1 MRAEELIKTGQ
12 VKEALAAL
20 TEEVRNN
27 PSDAPLRTFLFQL
40 LCIDGQYQRALTQL
54 TVVQELDTITMAM
67 AKTYQQVIQC
77 EMLREAIYKGEKTPL
92 IFGEPSAWVA
102 PLLESLK
109 LEGQGHSA
117 KAEAMRQGAYE
128 DIPTVSG
135 SINGESFEWIA
146 DADSRTGPF
155 MEGIIDGRYF
165 WIPFQCI
172 AHIKISEPEDL
183 RDLIWLPCEF
193 HWTNGGDAVG
203 FIPARYPES
212 GRDEDPLIQL
222 GRKTDWVQLGEQ
234 SYAGRGQK
242 LLTTDENDYPL
253 LSVREITLTQQT

>member
-12 VKEALAAL
+12 VKEALTSL
-20 TEEVRNN
+20 TEEVRDN
-27 PSDAPLRTFLFQL
+27 PSAPALRTFLFQL

-54 TVVQELDTITMAM
+54 YVVQELDTITMAM

-92 IFGEPSAWVA
+92 IFGEPAAWVA
-102 PLLESLK
+102 PLLEALK
-109 LEGQGHSA
+109 LGSEGHTL
-117 KAEAMRQGAYE
+117 KAETMRQEAYE
-128 DIPTVSG
+128 DIPTTSG
-135 SINGESFEWIA
+135 TIDGESFEWIA

-172 AHIKISEPEDL
+172 TRLKLSEPEDL

-193 HWTNGGDAVG
+193 HWTNGGDTMG
-203 FIPARYPES
+203 FIPARYPGS
-212 GRDEDPLIQL
+212 GYDEDPLIQL
-222 GRKTDWVQLGEQ
+222 GRKTDWEQLGEQ

-242 LLTTDENDYPL
+242 LLATEQNEYPL
-253 LSVREITLTQQT
+253 LTIREITLFQEA